1 MLERKR
7 ILKVKEQIV
16 RDGQRVFI
24 YEQPKTG
31 DVFTIADPDLR
42 LDQLEA
48 VQRDVAQLLEH
59 GLNPPAPAKR
69 NRQRRSPEH
78 EISTSLKSK
87 LAAVNAAG
95 SSRRRKLNFPCPCP
109 TSPNFKTVSAANSA
123 TKICCASR
131 SRIRPSRTRAARRRA
146 HNQRLEFLGD
156 AVLQLVLTRELY
168 EKFPA
173 FDEGPLTKARAK
185 LVNRR
190 TLAEHARALGLG
202 AHLILSR
209 GEETHGGRE
218 RPSALADA
226 FEALLGAIFLD
237 GGFDA
242 AREFILREFS
252 AGVRQVERAA
262 DALKIRRANCRN
274 CCRRARR
281 DAPEYQVVSATGPD
295 HDRVFECTVQ
305 HGGVELARGS
315 GKSKKA
321 AESDAA
327 LAALK
332 KLRVQYRGTLRSI
345 SSDHAVM
352 PPLTLLTYL
361 NPCWRRKS
369 SAFSERTP
377 ALQCR

>member
-1 MLERKR
+1 MS
-7 ILKVKEQIV
+7 
-16 RDGQRVFI
+16 D
-24 YEQPKTG
+24 
-31 DVFTIADPDLR
+31 
-42 LDQLEA
+42 
-48 VQRDVAQLLEH
+48 
-59 GLNPPAPAKR
+59 
-69 NRQRRSPEH
+69 
-78 EISTSLKSK
+78 
-87 LAAVNAAG
+87 LAAFQDRLGYKFRDEHLLCLALTHPSVAHE
-95 SSRRRKLNFPCPCP
+95 
-109 TSPNFKTVSAANSA
+109 ANTA
-123 TKICCASR
+123 M
-131 SRIRPSRTRAARRRA
+131 A

-168 EKFPA
+168 EQFPA

-202 AHLILSR
+202 AHLILGH

-252 AGVRQVERAA
+252 PAFGKLSVLPTLENPKGELQE
-262 DALKIRRANCRN
+262 LLQ
-274 CCRRARR
+274 ARSPL
-281 DAPEYQVVSATGPD
+281 APEYQTVSATGPD

-305 HGGVELARGS
+305 HDGVELARVS

-332 KLRVQYRGTLRSI
+332 KLRGEPEIKAGS
-345 SSDHAVM
+345 
-352 PPLTLLTYL
+352 
-361 NPCWRRKS
+361 
-369 SAFSERTP
+369 
-377 ALQCR
+377 